1 MECAICELENVPE
14 TNTGICPE
22 CWEKLNTSDEL
33 NGENLEIEIKQ
44 EGNKKQIKIKRENC
58 C

>member
-1 MECAICELENVPE
+1 MFQ
-14 TNTGICPE
+14 
-22 CWEKLNTSDEL
+22 KLIQVFVQSAGRNLIQCDEL